1 MQSLEER
8 MEVGFVTGEGL
19 WLVKARED
27 GGEEGGNGEC
37 VVRASLAL
45 SHYILQQPFKGGVT
59 ITPILQMQNLGLIV
73 ENHSPTVGKWNPGQG
88 ACKEWR
94 TIPPAS

>member
-1 MQSLEER
+1 MRSLEER
-8 MEVGFVTGEGL
+8 MEVGFVIGEGL

-45 SHYILQQPFKGGVT
+45 SHLILQQPFKGGCYYYSHFT
-59 ITPILQMQNLGLIV
+59 DAESGA
-73 ENHSPTVGKWNPGQG
+73 HSGKSLTYSW
-88 ACKEWR
+88 
-94 TIPPAS
+94 